1 MVQSQRG
8 KLGFRLSYTDAPN
21 CAGSVPTVSETARV
35 ENVSACG
42 ASAGSALRFCAPAS
56 PGPAPGQVPVRG
68 RSAPVTCRGTRWRRA
83 GTPGPSS
90 FYCVVT
96 SFTIMLI
103 IRDPRG
109 HVLRSMLGFLI
120 LSCRSWSSSQRS
132 SFTSSAIYNESCG
145 ISRAGS
151 REEGFHREI
160 PRYDYRDL
168 RFLTLF

>member
-1 MVQSQRG
+1 MAKGGHPR
-8 KLGFRLSYTDAPN
+8 
-21 CAGSVPTVSETARV
+21 
-35 ENVSACG
+35 
-42 ASAGSALRFCAPAS
+42 
-56 PGPAPGQVPVRG
+56 
-68 RSAPVTCRGTRWRRA
+68 
-83 GTPGPSS
+83 PSS

-120 LSCRSWSSSQRS
+120 LSCSSWSSSQRS

-160 PRYDYRDL
+160 PSYDYCDL
-168 RFLTLF
+168 RFLTLFQNTLSLCHILRRPIINIPICYYFVSVTSFIICLERSSCYVVGWPGTLVLSPRPVSAGATVCCHSLAC